1 MLLSFRPGLLALCPL
16 LIPILFFTW
25 PLPLIDL
32 TVYPFTTVPARL
44 NVAVSQGGCKFWILW
59 YEHSIETSLAVL
71 SHNIFFSQHVS
82 KQIKLRNFEEFWLW
96 PSLAAIMKGLG
107 IHMYLRAFSSR
118 LYNSQIK
125 DCFPSD
131 TIRIQKWEKV
141 GRLRT
146 DLPRLALCF
155 AGHCHRYFVF
165 CK

>member
-25 PLPLIDL
+25 PLPVIDL

-44 NVAVSQGGCKFWILW
+44 NIMLPSRKAVVSFESCGMSIQLKLLW
-59 YEHSIETSLAVL
+59 QCFHI
-71 SHNIFFSQHVS
+71 IFFFSQHFS

-107 IHMYLRAFSSR
+107 IYVFGSVLFSSVQFSDKR
-118 LYNSQIK
+118 LLSFRYDKNLK
-125 DCFPSD
+125 
-131 TIRIQKWEKV
+131 EKV

-146 DLPRLALCF
+146 D
-155 AGHCHRYFVF
+155 
-165 CK
+165 